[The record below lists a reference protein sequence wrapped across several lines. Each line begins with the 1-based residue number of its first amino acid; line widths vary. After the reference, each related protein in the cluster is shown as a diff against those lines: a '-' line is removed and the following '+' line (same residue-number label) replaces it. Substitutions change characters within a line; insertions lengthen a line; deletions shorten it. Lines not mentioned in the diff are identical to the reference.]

1 MVTSYISMLES
12 SPKSPNL
19 EILFVLAEALGA
31 KPSEPIFA
39 MESFGRGPFKSLPD
53 KNVTSGSSKS
63 QSRGLTW
70 PCLLAYIVTVPA
82 SNKQP

>member
-39 MESFGRGPFKSLPD
+39 MESSLAEAP
-53 KNVTSGSSKS
+53 SKAC
-63 QSRGLTW
+63 R
-70 PCLLAYIVTVPA
+70 I
-82 SNKQP
+82 KM

>member
-1 MVTSYISMLES
+1 MNNPHSQPVLRPFGNERKVTQEKLAEKAGVVTSYISMLES

-39 MESFGRGPFKSLPD
+39 MESSLAEAP
-53 KNVTSGSSKS
+53 SKAC
-63 QSRGLTW
+63 R
-70 PCLLAYIVTVPA
+70 I
-82 SNKQP
+82 KM